1 MHKQKK
7 KMPHTHQTSE
17 ARHCAGFAVF
27 GETNMRFIVK
37 FGKQVIEN
45 FDFPDNRTARAWA
58 DACYPDRPACSVVGV
73 PA

>member
-1 MHKQKK
+1 
-7 KMPHTHQTSE
+7 
-17 ARHCAGFAVF
+17 
-27 GETNMRFIVK
+27 MRFIVK